1 MWDTCR
7 TSGALHLGE
16 SFTQRLP
23 FGFAQGRRAGLT
35 YVTPTAFTNPC
46 AEYPAL
52 RIPIPG
58 SYSYT
63 KKSFQ
68 YYRILLTNSYL
79 SETMCYVRA
88 GIGFSTLPAL
98 LGRKLSSV
106 KSRVSITSK
115 LIENK
120 RLQVL
125 YSGHLRKTGG
135 GGVTNFAAP
144 QLQIGLYI
152 GKCGE
157 SRCMDFRMR
166 SFGYLRFWE
175 SDVYSSFHEFHRS
188 PQTGPHRIAS
198 G

>member
-1 MWDTCR
+1 MLWLTNTLYRVISSPLCSQMLPRASNCR
-7 TSGALHLGE
+7 VSWLIV
-16 SFTQRLP
+16 SWQRKRPKQGPGFWYPGFKVASALP
-23 FGFAQGRRAGLT
+23 FLDYQLITLDFQ
-35 YVTPTAFTNPC
+35 
-46 AEYPAL
+46 L
-52 RIPIPG
+52 RIPAR
-58 SYSYT
+58 YSSSA
-63 KKSFQ
+63 KSFQ

-135 GGVTNFAAP
+135 RGSYQFCSTPTSDWSVHRQVRRITVH
-144 QLQIGLYI
+144 GL
-152 GKCGE
+152 
-157 SRCMDFRMR
+157 
-166 SFGYLRFWE
+166 
-175 SDVYSSFHEFHRS
+175 
-188 PQTGPHRIAS
+188 
-198 G
+198 